1 MTTLFSSQV
10 DSIDIDTNSS
20 SIIVGLSNLEGNIWD
35 GSLKILSLTTGLE
48 EVSCPTSA
56 GISMCRFSGLG
67 KEKSLVL
74 TARDDGNVYLY
85 SSQNLQE
92 LRVIAAHDDIVSA
105 VIDDNK
111 NESQFATCGWDGDI
125 CIWDWKSNNQTQTEP
140 VYAIRRGHYGQ
151 VNDISFNPNNTNS
164 LCSVGQDGFVRLWDK
179 RSPSSSSN
187 STSNDCTHVYDIGQ
201 ASSCVLWE
209 PENEYSIAVGTDSG
223 DILIIDCRK
232 DNTSSLIIQ
241 HSTHKGRVR
250 RIIANSNRPDM
261 LLSSSDD
268 TTVALVRKNIN
279 SIDNCMH
286 EEGRLSVHSDYVTDI
301 AWISGNNN
309 EDDVIFTCS
318 SDKSIHRSTISI

>member
-1 MTTLFSSQV
+1 MTTIFSSQV
-10 DSIDIDTNSS
+10 DSIDTNSS

-35 GSLKILSLTTGLE
+35 GAIKILSLTSGLE

-67 KEKSLVL
+67 NEKSLVL

-92 LRVIAAHDDIVSA
+92 LRVIAAHDDIVSS
-105 VIDDNK
+105 VIDDNS

-125 CIWDWKSNNQTQTEP
+125 CIWDWKSNNQAQSEP
-140 VYAIRRGHYGQ
+140 LYAIRRGHYGQ
-151 VNDISFNPNNTNS
+151 VNDISFNSNNSSS
-164 LCSVGQDGFVRLWDK
+164 LCSVGQDGFLRLWD
-179 RSPSSSSN
+179 RRT
-187 STSNDCTHVYDIGQ
+187 STSSNDCTHVYDIGQ
-201 ASSCVLWE
+201 AGSCVLWE

-223 DILIIDCRK
+223 EILVIDCRK
-232 DNTSSLIIQ
+232 ANTSSLTIK

-250 RIIANSNRPDM
+250 RIIANVDRPGM

-279 SIDNCMH
+279 STGNKMY
-286 EEGRLSVHSDYVTDI
+286 EEGRLAVHSDYVTDI
-301 AWISGNNN
+301 SWISGNNN
-309 EDDVIFTCS
+309 NEGDVIFTCS
-318 SDKSIHRSTISI
+318 SDKSIQRSTISI